1 MESSFQMMA
10 IQKDLQIKKKGKDWQ
25 IVSAMDL
32 GPLVNDLEE
41 LSGKRDEMEVAISS
55 TFMQHSMGFIGWW
68 PIMVPTM

>member
-1 MESSFQMMA
+1 MLKEALSIGDKQGTFNGVLLLDEMA

-55 TFMQHSMGFIGWW
+55 TFM
-68 PIMVPTM
+68 